1 MLVRSQIAGQ
11 KQILWIFGYTEGKN
25 RLILSLGLGGIIQE
39 RGVGLKY
46 PFLVGFSPFSAPL
59 VAHCSLVY
67 TLSPPVGRQPEQ
79 KGRCLHFLPGGINF
93 QINHRNQ
100 MQRHICNVYPYS
112 LNGCRRLGHKF
123 LLFAN
128 SFSLSRVE
136 GLPWPFRPPCLR
148 CLGDFFPSLA
158 AFCGDDINAV
168 GGAAPPPIGCR
179 GINCP
184 PALRPRARVSPTDP
198 KSRHT
203 VMFVPHIVHIGVHRK
218 LEMPQ
223 KSDPGR

>member
-67 TLSPPVGRQPEQ
+67 TLSSSSSWSTWSLVSPPTLPLSSPSSLSWSSSSSLVAHCSLVYTLSPPVGRQPEQ

-100 MQRHICNVYPYS
+100 MQRHICTVYPYS
-112 LNGCRRLGHKF
+112 LNSCRRRARKF
-123 LLFAN
+123 LLYAN
-128 SFSLSRVE
+128 IHGLPSSQPSWRPALAFSSTLPALPWWLFSLSR
-136 GLPWPFRPPCLR
+136 GFLR
-148 CLGDFFPSLA
+148 WW
-158 AFCGDDINAV
+158 
-168 GGAAPPPIGCR
+168 
-179 GINCP
+179 
-184 PALRPRARVSPTDP
+184 
-198 KSRHT
+198 H
-203 VMFVPHIVHIGVHRK
+203 
-218 LEMPQ
+218 
-223 KSDPGR
+223 

>member
-100 MQRHICNVYPYS
+100 MQQHICNVYKHPF
-112 LNGCRRLGHKF
+112 NGT
-123 LLFAN
+123 LLVVDDLLI
-128 SFSLSRVE
+128 SSCLMQISTEIHPLSPVE
-136 GLPWPFRPPCLR
+136 GLPWPFRPLCLC

-184 PALRPRARVSPTDP
+184 PALRPCLPHRPKISPESDVCAA
-198 KSRHT
+198 HCA
-203 VMFVPHIVHIGVHRK
+203 HR
-218 LEMPQ
+218 
-223 KSDPGR
+223 

>member
-100 MQRHICNVYPYS
+100 MQRHICTVYNHPLNVTLLVVDGLVISSCFMQIFSVSVQLKACSGLFVHLACVALVTFFPLS
-112 LNGCRRLGHKF
+112 RLFAVMTLMRWVVRRL
-123 LLFAN
+123 
-128 SFSLSRVE
+128 
-136 GLPWPFRPPCLR
+136 LP
-148 CLGDFFPSLA
+148 
-158 AFCGDDINAV
+158 
-168 GGAAPPPIGCR
+168 
-179 GINCP
+179 
-184 PALRPRARVSPTDP
+184 
-198 KSRHT
+198 
-203 VMFVPHIVHIGVHRK
+203 
-218 LEMPQ
+218 
-223 KSDPGR
+223 

>member
-46 PFLVGFSPFSAPL
+46 PLLVGFSPVL

-79 KGRCLHFLPGGINF
+79 KGRCLHFLPRGINF

-100 MQRHICNVYPYS
+100 MQRHI
-112 LNGCRRLGHKF
+112 
-123 LLFAN
+123 
-128 SFSLSRVE
+128 
-136 GLPWPFRPPCLR
+136 
-148 CLGDFFPSLA
+148 
-158 AFCGDDINAV
+158 
-168 GGAAPPPIGCR
+168 
-179 GINCP
+179 
-184 PALRPRARVSPTDP
+184 
-198 KSRHT
+198 
-203 VMFVPHIVHIGVHRK
+203 
-218 LEMPQ
+218 
-223 KSDPGR
+223 

>member
-79 KGRCLHFLPGGINF
+79 KGRCLHFLPRGINF

-100 MQRHICNVYPYS
+100 MQRHICNVYQHP
-112 LNGCRRLGHKF
+112 LNHCRRLGHKF
-123 LLFAN
+123 LLYAKIHK
-128 SFSLSRVE
+128 LSPVE
-136 GLPWPFRPPCLR
+136 GLLWPFRPLCLR
-148 CLGDFFPSLA
+148 W
-158 AFCGDDINAV
+158 
-168 GGAAPPPIGCR
+168 
-179 GINCP
+179 
-184 PALRPRARVSPTDP
+184 
-198 KSRHT
+198 
-203 VMFVPHIVHIGVHRK
+203 
-218 LEMPQ
+218 
-223 KSDPGR
+223 